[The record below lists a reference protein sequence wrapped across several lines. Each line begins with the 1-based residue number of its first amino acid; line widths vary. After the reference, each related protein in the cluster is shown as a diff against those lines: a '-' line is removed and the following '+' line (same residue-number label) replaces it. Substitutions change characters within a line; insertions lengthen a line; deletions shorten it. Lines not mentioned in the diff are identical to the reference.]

1 MLCTPKEFCQDLIRR
16 SSSIEMYSEHLP
28 ESCAACIAKG
38 YYKEMTDRDGKPFT
52 SFKQFC
58 EYTLPHGMELRWDV
72 LMKISERTPYREI
85 ILAQE
90 VLDEPL
96 AQNGEIGNGRIES
109 SSGITIATKVQNTA
123 SYILRR
129 LARDGAEDASK
140 AELFKQVTKGT
151 ISAHKAALE
160 AGYRTKK
167 TPLEQVKTMGA
178 KLPKNEL
185 AELLEFLLGQAPEA
199 FTFLLKRIKIKGAK

>member
-1 MLCTPKEFCQDLIRR
+1 MIYSPKEFCQSLIRDALK
-16 SSSIEMYSEHLP
+16 IETTFEHLP
-28 ESCAACIAKG
+28 KSCADCIING
-38 YYKEMTDRDGKPFT
+38 YYKEMNDRDGKPFT

-96 AQNGEIGNGRIES
+96 AQNGMIGNGRAES
-109 SSGITIATKVQNTA
+109 RCDNVTPTPRGNSQ
-123 SYILRR
+123 SYLLRR

-167 TPLEQVKTMGA
+167 TPLEQA
-178 KLPKNEL
+178 KMIITKLTWDDME
-185 AELLEFLLGQAPEA
+185 AVLEFLASR
-199 FTFLLKRIKIKGAK
+199 LKSVPR

>member
-1 MLCTPKEFCQDLIRR
+1 MICTPKEFCQDLIRR
-16 SSSIEMYSEHLP
+16 SHNIERYSEHLP
-28 ESCAACIAKG
+28 ESCAACITNG
-38 YYKEMTDRDGKPFT
+38 YYKEMTDRDGNPFT

-96 AQNGEIGNGRIES
+96 AEHGEIGNGRDES
-109 SSGITIATKVQNTA
+109 RDRNTRSTKFQDNA
-123 SYILRR
+123 SYIMRR

-167 TPLEQVKTMGA
+167 TPLEQAKMMGA
-178 KLPKNEL
+178 KLPENEL
-185 AELLEFLLGQAPEA
+185 KELLEFLLGQAPDA
-199 FTFLLKRIKIKGAK
+199 FKVLLKRIEIKGAK

>member
-1 MLCTPKEFCQDLIRR
+1 MICTPKEFCQDLIRR
-16 SSSIEMYSEHLP
+16 SHNIERYSEHLP
-28 ESCAACIAKG
+28 ESCAACITNG
-38 YYKEMTDRDGKPFT
+38 YYKEMTDRDGNPFT

-96 AQNGEIGNGRIES
+96 AEHGEIGKHRANLRADVVRSEVTQHGNS
-109 SSGITIATKVQNTA
+109 Q
-123 SYILRR
+123 SYLLRR

-167 TPLEQVKTMGA
+167 TPLEQA
-178 KLPKNEL
+178 KMIITKLTWDDME
-185 AELLEFLLGQAPEA
+185 AVLEFLAKR
-199 FTFLLKRIKIKGAK
+199 LKSVTR

>member
-1 MLCTPKEFCQDLIRR
+1 MIFSPKEFCENLIRKALN
-16 SSSIEMYSEHLP
+16 IEMMAEHLP
-28 ESCAACIAKG
+28 ESCAACITNG
-38 YYKEMTDRDGKPFT
+38 YYKEMLDHDKKPFT

-58 EYTLPHGMELRWDV
+58 EYRLPYGMALRWDV
-72 LMKISERTPYREI
+72 LMKISEKTKYREI

-96 AQNGEIGNGRIES
+96 AEHGEIGNGRAES
-109 SSGITIATKVQNTA
+109 RGDNVTSTFSPEARGNSQ
-123 SYILRR
+123 SYLLRR

-167 TPLEQVKTMGA
+167 TPLEMVKTIIA
-178 KLPKNEL
+178 R
-185 AELLEFLLGQAPEA
+185 LETEDVKAV
-199 FTFLLKRIKIKGAK
+199 LKYLKEQLQTRR

>member
-1 MLCTPKEFCQDLIRR
+1 MIFSPKEFCENLIRKALN
-16 SSSIEMYSEHLP
+16 IEMMAEHLP
-28 ESCAACIAKG
+28 ESCAACITNG
-38 YYKEMTDRDGKPFT
+38 YYKEMLDHDKKPFT

-58 EYTLPHGMELRWDV
+58 EYRLPYGMALRWDV
-72 LMKISERTPYREI
+72 LMKISEKTKYREI

-96 AQNGEIGNGRIES
+96 AEHGEIGKHRANLRGCN
-109 SSGITIATKVQNTA
+109 ATSDNLRGTA
-123 SYILRR
+123 SYTMRR

-167 TPLEQVKTMGA
+167 TPLEQVKTIIA
-178 KLPKNEL
+178 R
-185 AELLEFLLGQAPEA
+185 LETEDVKAV
-199 FTFLLKRIKIKGAK
+199 LKYLKEQLQTRR

>member
-1 MLCTPKEFCQDLIRR
+1 
-16 SSSIEMYSEHLP
+16 MYSEHLP
-28 ESCAACIAKG
+28 ESCAACITKG

-72 LMKISERTPYREI
+72 LMKISERTPHREI

-96 AQNGEIGNGRIES
+96 AEQGEIGKGRANDRVRNTNS
-109 SSGITIATKVQNTA
+109 NKVQDTV

-167 TPLEQVKTMGA
+167 TPLEQA
-178 KLPKNEL
+178 KMIITKLTWDDME
-185 AELLEFLLGQAPEA
+185 AVLEFLASR
-199 FTFLLKRIKIKGAK
+199 LKSVPR

>member
-1 MLCTPKEFCQDLIRR
+1 MNFTPKEFCEDLIR
-16 SSSIEMYSEHLP
+16 SALNIERHSEHLP
-28 ESCAACIAKG
+28 ESCAACITNG
-38 YYKEMTDRDGKPFT
+38 YYKEMLDHDKKPFT

-58 EYTLPHGMELRWDV
+58 EYRLPYGMALRWDV
-72 LMKISERTPYREI
+72 LLKISEKTKYREI

-90 VLDEPL
+90 ALDEPL
-96 AQNGEIGNGRIES
+96 AQNGGERKEGEQSDIIRLNQFGTS
-109 SSGITIATKVQNTA
+109 P

-167 TPLEQVKTMGA
+167 TPLEQVKTIIA
-178 KLPKNEL
+178 R
-185 AELLEFLLGQAPEA
+185 LETEDVEA
-199 FTFLLKRIKIKGAK
+199 VLEYLKEQLQTRR

>member
-1 MLCTPKEFCQDLIRR
+1 MICTPKEFCQDLIRR
-16 SSSIEMYSEHLP
+16 SLNIERYSEHLP
-28 ESCAACIAKG
+28 ESCAACITKG

-72 LMKISERTPYREI
+72 LMKISERTPHREI

-96 AQNGEIGNGRIES
+96 AEQGRPEGENKLR
-109 SSGITIATKVQNTA
+109 NTDYVRPPDTA
-123 SYILRR
+123 AYILRR

-167 TPLEQVKTMGA
+167 TPLEQA
-178 KLPKNEL
+178 KMIITKLTWDDME
-185 AELLEFLLGQAPEA
+185 AVLEFLASR
-199 FTFLLKRIKIKGAK
+199 LKSVPR

>member
-1 MLCTPKEFCQDLIRR
+1 MIFTPKEFCENLIRKALN
-16 SSSIEMYSEHLP
+16 IEMMAEHLP
-28 ESCAACIAKG
+28 ESCAACITNG
-38 YYKEMTDRDGKPFT
+38 YYKEMLDHDKKPFT

-58 EYTLPHGMELRWDV
+58 EYRLPYGMALRWDV
-72 LMKISERTPYREI
+72 LMKISEKTKYREI

-109 SSGITIATKVQNTA
+109 RFDAVKATPTQGGNSQ
-123 SYILRR
+123 SYLLRR

-167 TPLEQVKTMGA
+167 TPLETVKTIIA
-178 KLPKNEL
+178 R
-185 AELLEFLLGQAPEA
+185 LETDDVKAVFEY
-199 FTFLLKRIKIKGAK
+199 LKEQLKTRR

>member
-1 MLCTPKEFCQDLIRR
+1 MIYTAKEFCQSLIRDALK
-16 SSSIEMYSEHLP
+16 IETTFEHLP
-28 ESCAACIAKG
+28 KSCADCIAKG

-96 AQNGEIGNGRIES
+96 AEHGEIGKYRANLRVDAVKSETSQGGNS
-109 SSGITIATKVQNTA
+109 Q
-123 SYILRR
+123 SYLLRR

-167 TPLEQVKTMGA
+167 TPLEQA
-178 KLPKNEL
+178 KMIITKLTWDDME
-185 AELLEFLLGQAPEA
+185 AVLEFLASR
-199 FTFLLKRIKIKGAK
+199 LKSVPR

>member
-1 MLCTPKEFCQDLIRR
+1 MSMIYSPKEFCESLIRDALK
-16 SSSIEMYSEHLP
+16 IETTFEHLP
-28 ESCAACIAKG
+28 KSCADCITNG
-38 YYKEMTDRDGKPFT
+38 YYKEMLDYEKNPFT

-58 EYTLPHGMELRWDV
+58 EYRLPYGMALKWDV
-72 LMKISERTPYREI
+72 LMKISEKTKYREI

-96 AQNGEIGNGRIES
+96 AQNGEIGNGRAES
-109 SSGITIATKVQNTA
+109 RCDNITPTPRGTSP

-167 TPLEQVKTMGA
+167 TPLEQAKTIISKLTPKDLKIIEAWIKERRVKV
-178 KLPKNEL
+178 
-185 AELLEFLLGQAPEA
+185 
-199 FTFLLKRIKIKGAK
+199 

>member
-1 MLCTPKEFCQDLIRR
+1 MLCTPKEFCKDLIRR
-16 SSSIEMYSEHLP
+16 SHNIEMYSEHLP

-90 VLDEPL
+90 VIDEPL
-96 AQNGEIGNGRIES
+96 AQNGGERKPSEQIDNIKLNQGGTS
-109 SSGITIATKVQNTA
+109 P
-123 SYILRR
+123 SYIMRR